1 MFVDHIHFYV
11 ESAKKWR
18 DWFVRV
24 MDFQAIASLV
34 NLHTHTEIVG
44 NGIQKDKTKQ
54 IIFILSSP
62 LNSLSPVAEFLSK
75 YPEGVADV
83 AFQVEDLDSL
93 ARRIKQDIFIE
104 ETVLARGKIKS
115 CQISSIANLKH
126 TLIERQGITP
136 ILADPNLIEYDSREQ
151 YNQDILAID
160 HLVLNVFQGNLELTA
175 NWYEENLGFKK
186 RQTFTIKTER
196 SGLYSQVLVHPE
208 TELKLPINEPDSN
221 SSQIQEFLDINQK
234 SGIQHI
240 ALKTENIVNLTQ
252 KLREKKLEFLSVPDS
267 YYQQINY
274 QKKDFNIADWEWSEI
289 KKQEILIDFEQN
301 SHSLPE
307 KPTLLQIFTKPI
319 FSQPT
324 FFFELIERRH
334 AARGFGEG
342 NFRALFEAIEREQ
355 IQRGTLD

>member
-34 NLHTHTEIVG
+34 NLHTHTEIVS

-54 IIFILSSP
+54 IIFLLSSP

-83 AFQVEDLDSL
+83 AFQVKDLDSL
-93 ARRIKQDIFIE
+93 ARGIKQNIFIQ
-104 ETVLARGKIKS
+104 ETAFSKGKIKT

-126 TLIERQGITP
+126 TLIEREGITP
-136 ILADPNLIEYDSREQ
+136 ILADPNLIEYDSRQQ

-160 HLVLNVFQGNLELTA
+160 HLVLNVFQGDLEVTA

-186 RQTFTIKTER
+186 KQTFTIQTER
-196 SGLYSQVLVHPE
+196 SGLYSQVLAHPDSQ
-208 TELKLPINEPDSN
+208 LQLPINEPTSEN
-221 SSQIQEFLDINQK
+221 SQIQEFLDINQK
-234 SGIQHI
+234 SGLQHI
-240 ALKTENIVNLTQ
+240 ALKTQNILTLTQ
-252 KLREKKLEFLSVPDS
+252 KLRERKVEFLSVPDS
-267 YYQQINY
+267 YYQQIKY
-274 QKKDFNIADWEWSEI
+274 QKKDFNISDWEWSEI
-289 KKQEILIDFEQN
+289 KKQEILIDFEQDN
-301 SHSLPE
+301 NCSVD

-342 NFRALFEAIEREQ
+342 NFQALFEAIEQEQ
-355 IQRGTLD
+355 MQRGTLD

>member
-11 ESAKKWR
+11 ESARKWR

-34 NLHTHTEIVG
+34 NLHTHTEIVS

-54 IIFILSSP
+54 IIFLLSSP
-62 LNSLSPVAEFLSK
+62 LNSLSPVAKFLSK

-83 AFQVEDLDSL
+83 ALQVKDLESL
-93 ARRIKQDIFIE
+93 VRGIKQDIFIQE
-104 ETVLARGKIKS
+104 SIFPRGKIKT
-115 CQISSIANLKH
+115 CEVSSIANLKH

-136 ILADPNLIEYDSREQ
+136 ILADAHLIERDSQ
-151 YNQDILAID
+151 QQCHQDILAID
-160 HLVLNVFQGNLELTA
+160 HLVLNVFQGDLELTA
-175 NWYEENLGFKK
+175 TWYEENLGFKK
-186 RQTFTIKTER
+186 KQTFTIQTER
-196 SGLYSQVLVHPE
+196 SGLYSQVLYHPDSQ
-208 TELKLPINEPDSN
+208 LQLPINEPRSN
-221 SSQIQEFLDINQK
+221 NSQIQEFLDINQK

-240 ALKTENIVNLTQ
+240 ALKTASILTLTQ
-252 KLREKKLEFLSVPDS
+252 KLRERKVEFLSVPDG

-274 QKKDFNIADWEWSEI
+274 QQKDFNISEREWLEI
-289 KKQEILIDFEQN
+289 KKQEILIDFEQDN
-301 SHSLPE
+301 SFSVD

-334 AARGFGEG
+334 AAKGFGEG
-342 NFRALFEAIEREQ
+342 NFQALFEAIEREQ

>member
-1 MFVDHIHFYV
+1 
-11 ESAKKWR
+11 
-18 DWFVRV
+18 
-24 MDFQAIASLV
+24 
-34 NLHTHTEIVG
+34 
-44 NGIQKDKTKQ
+44 
-54 IIFILSSP
+54 
-62 LNSLSPVAEFLSK
+62 
-75 YPEGVADV
+75 
-83 AFQVEDLDSL
+83 
-93 ARRIKQDIFIE
+93 
-104 ETVLARGKIKS
+104 
-115 CQISSIANLKH
+115 
-126 TLIERQGITP
+126 
-136 ILADPNLIEYDSREQ
+136 
-151 YNQDILAID
+151 
-160 HLVLNVFQGNLELTA
+160 
-175 NWYEENLGFKK
+175 
-186 RQTFTIKTER
+186 
-196 SGLYSQVLVHPE
+196 VLVYPE

-252 KLREKKLEFLSVPDS
+252 KLKEKKVEFLSVPDS

-289 KKQEILIDFEQN
+289 KKREILIDFEQN
-301 SHSLPE
+301 SYSLPE

-342 NFRALFEAIEREQ
+342 NFQALFEAIEREQ